1 MTAHSVKRSETFD
14 PRDAAA
20 YGLSEAAR
28 YIKLPPAT
36 LRSWAIGRD
45 YPRAGGVAQFEPL
58 IQPPSLDPPLL
69 SFWNLVEAHV
79 LRSLRTEHGVSLQ
92 ALRDAL
98 AYAERHL
105 GIDRLLLSRK
115 LRTQAGEL
123 FIERY
128 GELINIS
135 ASGQIAMR
143 RMFEKHLKR
152 IEWEDVQF
160 PVRLYPF
167 TTSTSDTSDRLIAID
182 PRIAFGRP
190 IIQHAG
196 ISTQAIADRIDA
208 GESVQELASDY
219 GLLPREIED
228 AVLYER
234 AA

>member
-1 MTAHSVKRSETFD
+1 MNAHGVNRSETFD
-14 PRDAAA
+14 PRHTPA
-20 YGLSEAAR
+20 YRLSEAAR
-28 YIKLPPAT
+28 YVKLPPAT
-36 LRSWAIGRD
+36 LRSWVIGRD
-45 YPRAGGVAQFEPL
+45 YPKADGVAQFEPM
-58 IQPPSLDPPLL
+58 IQPPSLNPPLL

-79 LRSLRTEHGVSLQ
+79 LRSLRTEHGVSLK

-98 AYAERHL
+98 GYAERHL
-105 GIDRLLLSRK
+105 GIDRLLLSRE
-115 LRTQAGEL
+115 LRTQAGEV
-123 FIERY
+123 FVERY
-128 GELINIS
+128 GELINVS
-135 ASGQIAMR
+135 ASGQLAMR

-152 IEWEDVQF
+152 IEWDDLQL
-160 PVRLYPF
+160 PVRIYPF
-167 TTSTSDTSDRLIAID
+167 TTSTSDSSERLIAID